1 MRSYVE
7 SFIKKKEKLVRKFIL
22 NQFIWLFIYV
32 MLKRR
37 ISLFV
42 PLISDFNVK
51 EQITYQENHLEYS
64 IGLEYF

>member
-1 MRSYVE
+1 
-7 SFIKKKEKLVRKFIL
+7 
-22 NQFIWLFIYV
+22 

-64 IGLEYF
+64 IGLEYFQNL

>member
-32 MLKRR
+32 
-37 ISLFV
+37 
-42 PLISDFNVK
+42 
-51 EQITYQENHLEYS
+51 
-64 IGLEYF
+64 